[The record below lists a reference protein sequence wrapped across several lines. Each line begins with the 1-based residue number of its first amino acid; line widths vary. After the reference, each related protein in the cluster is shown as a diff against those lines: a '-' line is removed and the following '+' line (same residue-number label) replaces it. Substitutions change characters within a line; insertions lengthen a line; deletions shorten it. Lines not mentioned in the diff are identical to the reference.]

1 MVAGRFPYTQKVASG
16 HADAEQYDDD
26 NNENNVDVDDGE
38 DDSGIVMLLHRS
50 VIDLVSDQN

>member
-1 MVAGRFPYTQKVASG
+1 MASG
-16 HADAEQYDDD
+16 HADADDEQYDDD
-26 NNENNVDVDDGE
+26 DNENKVDVDDGE